1 MPDNDNINNEELVLD
16 EIKPAPEPVDE
27 RSPDPDDLAREF
39 EEREAA
45 LAAALAEES
54 REGKPRFN
62 DYPSFAD
69 APVIRTGATAE
80 PVVPGEAEEPV
91 ILSERSES
99 KDLTSPEDILSEAK
113 NPASDSSPDAAPDAP
128 DAEGETPALD
138 YVAMTLSAGI
148 APLEMR
154 FAQINSCY
162 RRLPIAYRSF
172 TYLNSV
178 IEGVIPPERYA
189 YAADETDRGERL
201 ARWNIT
207 QAAKAVRAFEA
218 AGRNIEFVTARC
230 SPSLLRQPDMYA
242 WMKELLA
249 SIGFTKPEKLCLEFP
264 RTLLYEDYEA
274 VRPSLLALKLLKV
287 RTLMTGCGERDCPVT
302 ALIELPV
309 DMVLLAPRVSA
320 LSDNRDKNHVFT
332 GFIGFL
338 RSLPVDVI
346 GDGIYNDEQITI
358 HSRADCFGYAPS
370 AGYAGSVTH
379 GSLRM
384 TLEEAVSQKEED
396 L

>member
-45 LAAALAEES
+45 LAAALATES
-54 REGKPRFN
+54 RGE
-62 DYPSFAD
+62 PSPFAD
-69 APVIRTGATAE
+69 APPVAEAPVIHTEVTEAAE
-80 PVVPGEAEEPV
+80 P
-91 ILSERSES
+91 
-99 KDLTSPEDILSEAK
+99 KDPTP
-113 NPASDSSPDAAPDAP
+113 PDAPAPDAP
-128 DAEGETPALD
+128 DADAPAPDAEGEAPELDAPALD

-178 IEGVIPPERYA
+178 IEGVIPPERYG
-189 YAADETDRGERL
+189 YAADETDRGDRL

-207 QAAKAVRAFEA
+207 HAAKAVRAFEA
-218 AGRNIEFVTARC
+218 AGRNVDFVTARC
-230 SPSLLRQPDMYA
+230 SPSLLRQQDMYA

-249 SIGFTKPEKLCLEFP
+249 SIGFDKPEKLCLEFP
-264 RTLLYEDYEA
+264 RTLLYEDSEA

-302 ALIELPV
+302 ALVELPL
-309 DMVLLAPRVSA
+309 DMVLLAPRMSA
-320 LSDNRDKNHVFT
+320 YSDNRDKNHVFT

-346 GDGIYNDEQITI
+346 GDGLYNDEQITI
-358 HSRADCFGYAPS
+358 HSRAECIGYIPS
-370 AGYAGSVTH
+370 AGYAGTVTH

-396 L
+396 V